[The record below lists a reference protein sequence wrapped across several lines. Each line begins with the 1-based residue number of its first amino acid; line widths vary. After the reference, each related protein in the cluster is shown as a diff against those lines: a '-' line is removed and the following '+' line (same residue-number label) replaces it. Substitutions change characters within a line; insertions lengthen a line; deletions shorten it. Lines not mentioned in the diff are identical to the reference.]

1 MTLGERIKKVRK
13 AKDLT
18 QQIFSVEIGTSANV
32 LTNYET
38 GRRNPSKS
46 VINNI
51 CKTFGVNE
59 TWLRTGEGEMFAPT
73 PETAIDKLA
82 DEFHLD
88 SLDREII
95 SEFVKLDEKSREAVK
110 LYIKKVA
117 RHLYPNVPAFA
128 PATEK
133 TQAQTGAQAELDREA
148 DEFAAMARE
157 MFISKKQQEASKAS
171 SLQKMTNDELHAELD
186 RQLLIEKERQEKSQ
200 ASQDFNSNGT
210 KMA

>member
-1 MTLGERIKKVRK
+1 MNERIKKLRK
-13 AKDLT
+13 ALDLT
-18 QQIFSVEIGTSANV
+18 QQAFADRLGIKQNTIAK
-32 LTNYET
+32 YET
-38 GRRNPSKS
+38 NRGSPTTS
-46 VINNI
+46 VVALIVRE
-51 CKTFGVNE
+51 FGVSE
-59 TWLRTGEGEMFAPT
+59 EWLRTGKGEMFAPT
-73 PETAIDKLA
+73 PETAIDKLV
-82 DEFHLD
+82 DEFNLD
-88 SLDREII
+88 SLDREIV

-133 TQAQTGAQAELDREA
+133 AQAQTGAQADLDREA

>member
-1 MTLGERIKKVRK
+1 MNNRIKKLRTSLG
-13 AKDLT
+13 LT
-18 QQIFSVEIGTSANV
+18 QQKFADKLGVKGNTISQ
-32 LTNYET
+32 YES
-38 GRRNPSKS
+38 GRNAPVDS
-46 VINNI
+46 VISLI
-51 CKTFGVNE
+51 CREFNVSE
-59 TWLRTGEGEMFAPT
+59 TWLRTGEGAMFAPT
-73 PETAIDKLA
+73 PETAIDKLV
-82 DEFHLD
+82 DEFNLD
-88 SLDREII
+88 SLDREIV

-117 RHLYPNVPAFA
+117 RHLYPNVPAYT

-133 TQAQTGAQAELDREA
+133 AQAQTGTQADLDREA

-157 MFISKKQQEASKAS
+157 MFISKRQQEASKAS

>member
-1 MTLGERIKKVRK
+1 MNERIKKLRK
-13 AKDLT
+13 ALDLT
-18 QQIFSVEIGTSANV
+18 QQAFADRLGIKQNTIAK
-32 LTNYET
+32 YET
-38 GRRNPSKS
+38 NRGSPTTS
-46 VINNI
+46 VVALIVRE
-51 CKTFGVNE
+51 FGVSE
-59 TWLRTGEGEMFAPT
+59 EWLRTGKGEMFAPT
-73 PETAIDKLA
+73 PETAIDKLV
-82 DEFHLD
+82 DEFNLD
-88 SLDREII
+88 SLDREIV

-133 TQAQTGAQAELDREA
+133 AQAQTGAQADLDREA

-186 RQLLIEKERQEKSQ
+186 RQLLIEKVRQEKSQ

>member
-1 MTLGERIKKVRK
+1 VNERIKKLRK
-13 AKDLT
+13 ALDLT
-18 QQIFSVEIGTSANV
+18 QQAFADRLGIKQNTIAK
-32 LTNYET
+32 YET
-38 GRRNPSKS
+38 NRGSPTTS
-46 VINNI
+46 VVALIVRE
-51 CKTFGVNE
+51 FGVSE
-59 TWLRTGEGEMFAPT
+59 EWLRTGKGEMFAPT
-73 PETAIDKLA
+73 PETAIDKLV
-82 DEFHLD
+82 DEFNLD
-88 SLDREII
+88 SLDREIV

-133 TQAQTGAQAELDREA
+133 AQAQTGAQADLDREA